1 VMKFSAMLVAAVA
14 AVDTQAPVISLDLD
28 ESMTLS
34 KYPAPT
40 RAKPYAKEQNQYGVC
55 QAKAANAV
63 NCKTPTAAAYDHHDG
78 TSISVTETIH
88 LMNVDG
94 QPTNKIERAINYNR
108 RSEYI
113 IKYNAK
119 DAAGNEAEEL
129 FFTLILND
137 ITPPVISAPESV
149 VVESRFNGKY
159 VVPAASAVDNIDGSV
174 PVSTSPTTIDTHT
187 LGSTT
192 VTFTATDRA
201 GVFGKGGKGNNVAV
215 KSITVTTKDTQKPWI
230 MMNGEK
236 TVTTECKKSALGSS
250 YIEAGAACK
259 DARDQTLRATYNTV
273 DTSKVGRYS
282 VVYKCTDSSSNVAVP
297 AVRSVGV
304 VDTKAPV
311 LKITHIG
318 AKHNVRGLYAADYDM
333 NSANIFKHINDDLII
348 HHATGYEKDTEY
360 ISALAKD
367 GFGYTCA
374 DDCDGKPKV
383 TTQWYKQGEDGK
395 YKAAVYDNTEAGTYK
410 LYYKCVDAAGNKASK
425 QRTVVNEDKSTV
437 SEVKVQFSYSCPDA
451 VFIAS
456 LVKIFREFGYSDFS
470 KDNIEIEEQRRLLG
484 AARDPTTFVIVLPSG
499 GGAGG
504 AAGLAKLGSLM
515 TYLKSDDFD
524 KKLAQVV
531 GSPVVVASKPSL
543 QTFSKV
549 QPIIYITG
557 GDLETVEASTTA
569 TYSDAGATCS
579 DNQDGII
586 YTNKAGTGIVKP
598 SVVGE
603 YTKSYTCTDKDL
615 LEATPVDR
623 FVTIVDTT
631 IPVCKLSGSAVV
643 THEASFAY
651 KDAGVVCKDTLDGNV
666 QFTTTGSVDTSK
678 VGSYTLFYNAADRVG
693 NKAKTISRVVKVVDS
708 LKPVIGLKIGEQPY
722 FHVSDA
728 SDIAVTG
735 DKNPAADYFK

>member
-1 VMKFSAMLVAAVA
+1 MKFSAMLVAAVA
-14 AVDTQAPVISLDLD
+14 AVDTQAPVITLDLD
-28 ESMTLS
+28 ESMKLS

-40 RAKPYAKEQNQYGVC
+40 RAKPYAKEQDQYGVC

-174 PVSTSPTTIDTHT
+174 PVSTSPTSIDTYK

-192 VTFTATDRA
+192 VTFKAADRA
-201 GVFGKGGKGNNVAV
+201 GVFGKGGNGNNVAV
-215 KSITVTTKDTQKPWI
+215 KTITVTTKDTQKPWI
-230 MMNGEK
+230 VMNGKK
-236 TVTTECKKSALGSS
+236 TMTAECKKSAFGSS
-250 YIEAGAACK
+250 YSEAGANCK
-259 DARDQTLRATYNTV
+259 DARDQTLRATYNTI
-273 DTSKVGRYS
+273 DTSKVGRNS
-282 VVYKCTDSSSNVAVP
+282 VVYKCTDYSSNVAVP
-297 AVRSVGV
+297 AVRSVAV

-318 AKHNVRGLYAADYDM
+318 AKHNIRGLYDTDYDM
-333 NSANIFKHINDDLII
+333 DSANIFKHINDDLVI

-360 ISALAKD
+360 INALAKD
-367 GFGYTCA
+367 GFGYTCT
-374 DDCDGKPKV
+374 DQCDGKPKV
-383 TTQWYKQGEDGK
+383 TTQWYKKGANGK
-395 YKAAVYDNTEAGTYK
+395 YTAAVYDNTEAGTYK

-437 SEVKVQFSYSCPDA
+437 AEVTVSFEYVVADPAFMDA
-451 VFIAS
+451 
-456 LVKIFREFGYSDFS
+456 LVKIIQAFGFKDFS
-470 KDNIEIEEQRRLLG
+470 KRNLEIVEQRRLVG
-484 AARDPTTFVIVLPSG
+484 EAAKKPTLFKIIFKDVSKLK
-499 GGAGG
+499 AL
-504 AAGLAKLGSLM
+504 LAF
-515 TYLKSDDFD
+515 LKSLDFQ
-524 KKLAQVV
+524 KKLVQQCA
-531 GSPVVVASKPSL
+531 SPVVVASKPSV

-557 GDLETVEASTTA
+557 GDLETVEASTTT

-603 YTKSYTCTDKDL
+603 YTKTYTCTDKDL

-623 FVTIVDTT
+623 FVSIVDTT
-631 IPVCKLSGSAVV
+631 IPVCKLSGSALV

-651 KDAGVVCKDTLDGNV
+651 KDTGVVCKDTLDGNV
-666 QFTTTGSVDTSK
+666 QYTTTGSVDTSK
-678 VGSYTLFYNAADRVG
+678 VGTYTLFYNAADRAG
-693 NKAKTISRVVKVVDS
+693 NKAKTLSRVVKVVDS

-728 SDIAVTG
+728 SDLAVTG
-735 DKNPAADYFK
+735 DKNPAADYFA